1 MRTGIPVSDDWLG
14 EIPTGKTLMY
24 FIDPEIEGDVFAM
37 QSFVSNLEEGYNCA
51 FVVTTMSPKT
61 LRTRFREFG
70 WDIDEFAN
78 KSIIDAYSPYV
89 GSFSEEEYIVDDPT
103 DLKMFDKVIC
113 SAIQDN
119 DLLIF
124 SSLSTIMDICGENI
138 FDYIGKWGEF
148 ARDNDCVII
157 YSFTNWS
164 YPKAVVK
171 KLNELSNTVVNVGGI
186 HHRVIL
192 GQYYGIVKS
201 DWSEIKKKSVLFR
214 MARPGGIKAYIPKI
228 LVTGPYN
235 AGKTTFI
242 HNISAKSVSVERFG
256 TTIALD
262 HGHVEHRNFSID
274 VFGSPGQE
282 RFDPLLKMLGEKA
295 LGVVLI
301 VDSTAP
307 DTFPRAKEMLSKTT
321 RMGLPYVIAANKQ
334 DLDSALGPEEIRER
348 MSLPDETVI
357 IPITANYSSSIVVID
372 YLIDM
377 LVGD

>member
-14 EIPTGKTLMY
+14 EIPVGKILTY

-37 QSFVSNLEEGYNCA
+37 QSFVSNLEEGYKCA
-51 FVVTTMSPKT
+51 FVVTTMSPKS
-61 LRTRFREFG
+61 LRTRFKEFG
-70 WDIDEFAN
+70 WDIDDFKN
-78 KSIIDAYSPYV
+78 MSIIDAYSPYV
-89 GSFSEEEYIVDDPT
+89 GSFSEEKYIVDDPT
-103 DLKMFDKVIC
+103 DLTDFDKVVRD
-113 SAIQDN
+113 AIKDN

-124 SSLSTIMDICGENI
+124 NSLSTIMDMCGEEVFN
-138 FDYIGKWGEF
+138 YIRKWGNL
-148 ARDNDCVII
+148 AKNNDCVII

-164 YPKAVVK
+164 YPKPVIK
-171 KLNELSNTVVNVGGI
+171 KLSELSNTVVSVGGI

-192 GQYYGIVKS
+192 GQYYGVVKS
-201 DWSEIKKKSVLFR
+201 DWSEVKKKSVLFK

-235 AGKTTFI
+235 AGKTTFV
-242 HNISAKSVSVERFG
+242 HTISTKSVSVERFG

-274 VFGSPGQE
+274 VFGTPGQE
-282 RFDPLLKMLGEKA
+282 RFDPLLRMLGEKA

-307 DTFPRAKEMLSKTT
+307 ETFPRAKEMLSQTT
-321 RMGLPYVIAANKQ
+321 RMGLPFVIAANKQ

-348 MSLPDETVI
+348 MNLPEDSVI
-357 IPITANYSSSIVVID
+357 IPIVASDASSIVVID
-372 YLIDM
+372 SLIDA
-377 LVGD
+377 LVGE